1 MDDGVGLYS
10 RLSGA
15 ASMRL
20 FFDVFKQQTPSYDF
34 HGRNFGRPED
44 AAQMAELIAMDLG
57 CSETDDW
64 VGSQVQ
70 VRNAAGETLF
80 AVPVLV
86 AA

>member
-1 MDDGVGLYS
+1 MDDGVGSYS
-10 RLSGA
+10 QLLGA

-34 HGRNFGRPED
+34 HGRYFDRPEN
-44 AAQMAELIAMDLG
+44 AAQMAELIALDLG
-57 CSETDDW
+57 CSENNDW